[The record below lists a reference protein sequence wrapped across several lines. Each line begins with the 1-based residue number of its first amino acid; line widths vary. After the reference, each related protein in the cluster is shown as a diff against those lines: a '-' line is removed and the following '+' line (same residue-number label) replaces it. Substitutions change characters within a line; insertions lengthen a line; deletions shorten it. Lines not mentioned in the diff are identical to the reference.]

1 MSLGLFLSGLLLAGL
16 LGLGRG
22 SVRRYQV
29 AAGLG
34 LLVASAAFPLA
45 EAVGYLSREALG
57 PTLLA
62 LLPFAPYLALVPL
75 GGVLAL
81 GLAPLGERAAGLG
94 GAVGGGLGLLRD
106 ASPRRS
112 ARRGTGSSVRRPRAT
127 APPPSCSSSAS

>member
-22 SVRRYQV
+22 LVRRYQV

-81 GLAPLGERAAGLG
+81 GLAPLGG
-94 GAVGGGLGLLRD
+94 G
-106 ASPRRS
+106 
-112 ARRGTGSSVRRPRAT
+112 RRGSGERWGAG
-127 APPPSCSSSAS
+127 